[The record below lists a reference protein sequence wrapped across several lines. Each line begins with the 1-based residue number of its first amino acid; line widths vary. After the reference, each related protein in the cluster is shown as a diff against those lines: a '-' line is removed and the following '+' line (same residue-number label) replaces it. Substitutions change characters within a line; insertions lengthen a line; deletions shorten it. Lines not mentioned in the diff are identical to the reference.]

1 MKGVFFKTV
10 FFFGPAQQA
19 TKAIGCA
26 GCCWCCCVC
35 SAYST
40 NAAVIVVA
48 LANAVTRLVQRC
60 WPLNAASWCIVASCC
75 RSLLLDV
82 ASLTLLSI
90 EIVVPVVASFLRG
103 IWLSFLWTIV
113 AWICCL
119 HYNYITIT
127 VFIDS
132 FSITLCDFV
141 WCVFML
147 SAGVVFL
154 VAFLVIA
161 QHIYIYVLLS
171 CVVGYYH
178 STATV
183 TVTGTIS
190 KFKSFE
196 SSRQRQPDCCVGF
209 PVRHALYNRMCS
221 YVYQN
226 NDARRSTDR
235 RSDTGNLQLKDGFR

>member
-1 MKGVFFKTV
+1 M
-10 FFFGPAQQA
+10 
-19 TKAIGCA
+19 
-26 GCCWCCCVC
+26 
-35 SAYST
+35 
-40 NAAVIVVA
+40 
-48 LANAVTRLVQRC
+48 
-60 WPLNAASWCIVASCC
+60 
-75 RSLLLDV
+75 
-82 ASLTLLSI
+82 
-90 EIVVPVVASFLRG
+90 
-103 IWLSFLWTIV
+103 
-113 AWICCL
+113 
-119 HYNYITIT
+119 H
-127 VFIDS
+127 
-132 FSITLCDFV
+132 
-141 WCVFML
+141 

-235 RSDTGNLQLKDGFR
+235 RSDTGNRSGQLSCGTRHIGSSSFWHPYRLPCPCHPPRWRRRLLVWKCLDQSPM